1 MQTSKKKWK
10 DLTPAQRGLVIGGAV
25 VQITLLALAQ
35 RDLAK
40 RPAEEVHGPKW
51 LWRMVTMI
59 NFIGPLA
66 YFCCGRRK
74 APDTESAL
82 TPEQAVV

>member
-10 DLTPAQRGLVIGGAV
+10 DLTPAQRGLVVGGAV

-35 RDLAK
+35 RDLSK
-40 RPAEEVHGPKW
+40 RPADEVRGPKR
-51 LWRMVTMI
+51 LWRMVTLV
-59 NFIGPLA
+59 NFIGPLS

-74 APDTESAL
+74 AP
-82 TPEQAVV
+82 VN